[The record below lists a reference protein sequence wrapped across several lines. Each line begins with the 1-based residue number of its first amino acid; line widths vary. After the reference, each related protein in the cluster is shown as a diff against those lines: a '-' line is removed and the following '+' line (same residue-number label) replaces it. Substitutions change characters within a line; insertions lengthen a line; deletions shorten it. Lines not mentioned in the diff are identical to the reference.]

1 MSHTQIPL
9 SKLTVWK
16 GNVRKTGAQQGLEEL
31 VASISTHGLLNPL
44 TVRPDGKKKGTY
56 EIVAGQRRYLALKK
70 VGQAQGIDPKE
81 YLVNCF
87 VIEKD
92 SDAAEIS
99 LAENIVRTQMH
110 PADQF
115 DAFRKL
121 ADEGRMSVADIA
133 ARFGVSEDTVTKRL
147 KLGRVSPKLLDIYRK
162 GEMSLE
168 QVAALTLT
176 DDHKAQEAA
185 WNKAQHSWQ
194 REPREL
200 RAALTNGEIAA
211 TDSRVKFIGGVK
223 TYEAAGGKVRR
234 DLFDDSNAG
243 YVSDLT
249 LLNDL
254 VVKNLD
260 EVATDVRAEGW
271 KWVEI
276 VPSFDWSA
284 VQKYGT
290 VHPEAVELT
299 AEQKA
304 ELAKLSEEY
313 DELAATAEAEDLS
326 DDQNVRLQEIEDAI
340 ETLSGKEAYKPED
353 IARAGCFVSIGY
365 NGSAD
370 IRRGHVKPEDMPV
383 VEGKPAAKH
392 KSTNKTVPESDGLP
406 AALIESLTEERT
418 AALRIEL
425 ANSPAIAL
433 AAVVHKLVLATL
445 DADRTRR
452 FDREFSSCIG
462 ISATSQ
468 GVEGSKACI
477 ELNEM
482 VETWTKQLPEAN
494 DELWS
499 WCLDQKQPT
508 LLNLLAVCVA
518 QAVNGIVTKTVN
530 TATKAEIA
538 HADALATALSLDMTK
553 WFTPTAEN
561 YFSRV
566 SKPKIIEALVEM
578 DGGTLVS
585 PATEKLKKGSL
596 AEMAKKSVE
605 ATGGK
610 WLPEILRPSVL
621 AEAAEEADLDD
632 AA

>member
-9 SKLTVWK
+9 SKLSVWK
-16 GNVRKTGAQQGLEEL
+16 GNVRKTGAEQGLDEL
-31 VASISTHGLLNPL
+31 VASITVHGLLNPL

-211 TDSRVKFIGGVK
+211 TDSRVKFIGGVEA
-223 TYEAAGGKVRR
+223 YEAAGGKVRR
-234 DLFDDSNAG
+234 DLFDDRNAG
-243 YVSDLT
+243 YISDLT

-254 VVKNLD
+254 VVSKLE
-260 EVATDVRAEGW
+260 EVATEVRAEGW

-290 VHPEAVELT
+290 VQPAPVELT
-299 AEQKA
+299 VEQQA

-326 DDQNVRLQEIEDAI
+326 DDQNVRLQEVEDAI
-340 ETLSGKEAYKPED
+340 ENLTEQEAYTSED

-370 IRRGHVKPEDMPV
+370 IRRGHVKSEDMPA
-383 VEGKPAAKH
+383 VEGKPDAKH
-392 KSTNKTVPESDGLP
+392 KSTDKPVPESDGLP
-406 AALIESLTEERT
+406 AALVESLTAERT

-425 ANSPAIAL
+425 ANSPHIAL

-445 DADRTRR
+445 DSDRTRR

-468 GVEGSKACI
+468 GVEGSKACTA
-477 ELNEM
+477 LGDL
-482 VETWTKQLPEAN
+482 VETWTKQLPESN
-494 DELWS
+494 DELWA
-499 WCLDQKQPT
+499 WCLDQRQPT

-518 QAVNGIVTKTVN
+518 QSVNGIVTKTVN
-530 TATKAEIA
+530 TATKAETA

-553 WFTPTAEN
+553 WFTPTSEN

-578 DGGTLVS
+578 DGGEPVS
-585 PATEKLKKGSL
+585 PATEKLKKGAL
-596 AEMAKKSVE
+596 AEMAEKSVA

-610 WLPEILRPSVL
+610 WLPEILRHSVS